1 MLTVKDTENERNKTN
16 DDFIRISMQMSKDKL
31 NAANE
36 VVAQKNKEIIK
47 GIIDPTPGLF
57 IDEELKPN

>member
-1 MLTVKDTENERNKTN
+1 
-16 DDFIRISMQMSKDKL
+16 MSKDKL

-47 GIIDPTPGLF
+47 GIIDPTPALF

>member
-16 DDFIRISMQMSKDKL
+16 DDFIRTSMQMSKDKL
-31 NAANE
+31 SAANE